1 MMKHILIFILL
12 LVNSFCVLGQTY
24 SISGNVKDEDGKP
37 LIGVNVI
44 LTGTGRGAAT
54 DVNGKYKINNLNP
67 GIYTLE
73 FSMIGYNSVTIPDK
87 KIADSSIM
95 VDVRMTPGVIQSNQE
110 VVVTAEK
117 YEQKISELPVSA
129 SVIPSKEFSEKYFT
143 SLSEALRYA
152 PGVQMV
158 GDQVSIR
165 GSSGYSR
172 GAGTRVL
179 VEIDGFPIYSGDTG
193 EITWEMI
200 PVTEID
206 RVEIIKG
213 PASSLYGSTALGGVI
228 NIITKKISN
237 ESRTYI
243 KAGVGVYDKP
253 YYSQWDWSPETRT
266 YNTLTLAHTQ
276 RFGNFGFSAA
286 LTKLNDMSYEKGA
299 YSSRYIGYLKTVYNF
314 SPTSSL
320 SFFANSLNEIQGDW
334 VYWKDLQDALIPVN
348 DYGQNVTSERYMLGM
363 KYNNV
368 VSENFSYDLKGSFYK
383 IFWHDNTR
391 ARNASYA
398 DVYRLE
404 GQSNIL
410 LTNKIVLVTGFDA
423 YGALVNSNVFGK
435 PSGGG
440 LGVYLQADYK
450 VDSSLTLTA
459 GSRVDFAKLDTL
471 KPVAAATPKLGL
483 NYKLTKNLIL
493 RSSFGTGF
501 RAPSLAEVFTSA
513 AFTAGITFK
522 PNPKLKPEKNISFE
536 VGANYQPFS
545 GLSLDGA
552 LFRTEYYDFIQWA
565 IDTDGEAFFANVQR
579 ARIEGVEVNLNSGMF
594 DDHLSFKLNYT
605 YLWARDIQQNI
616 ALKYRPRNQLTADVS
631 LNLAG
636 FELGSDFR
644 YWSKVEQMDFELV
657 DLGIIP
663 DGRVRVPVYV
673 VDFRVGYNFSDLGF
687 PARIFFN
694 VNNAFNYN
702 YVELIANIAPIRNFS
717 LSTELAF

>member
-1 MMKHILIFILL
+1 MKYILILFLL
-12 LVNSFCVLGQTY
+12 LFNSFYIFAQTY
-24 SISGNVKDEDGKP
+24 SISGVVKDEDGKP
-37 LIGVNVI
+37 LIGTNVVI
-44 LTGTGRGAAT
+44 TGTGRGAAT
-54 DVNGKYKINNLNP
+54 DENGEYEINNLDP
-67 GIYTLE
+67 GSYTLE
-73 FSMIGYNSVTIPDK
+73 FTMIGYNSVTITGK
-87 KIADSSIM
+87 KITNSSVT
-95 VDVRMTPGVIQSNQE
+95 VDVRMTHGIIQTNQE

-117 YEQKISELPVSA
+117 YEQKISDLPVSA
-129 SVIPSKEFSEKYFT
+129 TVIPSREFSEKYFK
-143 SLSEALRYA
+143 SLSDALRFA

-193 EITWEMI
+193 EITWEII

-228 NIITKKISN
+228 NVITKDISN
-237 ESRTYI
+237 NARTYI
-243 KAGVGVYDKP
+243 KTGIGIYSKP
-253 YYSQWDWSPETRT
+253 YYSEWDWSSKTRT
-266 YNTLTLAHTQ
+266 YNTLSLSHTN
-276 RFGNFGFSAA
+276 RFGKFGFTAA
-286 LTKLNDMSYEKGA
+286 LTRLNDMSYEKGA
-299 YSSRYIGYLKTVYNF
+299 YSTRYVGYLKTVYNF
-314 SPTSSL
+314 SPASSL
-320 SFFANSLNEIQGDW
+320 SFFANSLNETQGDW
-334 VYWKDLQDALIPVN
+334 VYWKDLQNALIPIN

-368 VSENFSYDLKGSFYK
+368 VSENFSFDLKGSFYK
-383 IFWHDNTR
+383 IFWYDNTR

-398 DVYRLE
+398 DIYRLE
-404 GQSNIL
+404 GQSNLL
-410 LTNKIVLVTGFDA
+410 LTDKIVLVTGFDGF
-423 YGALVNSNVFGK
+423 GALVNSNVFGK

-440 LGVYLQADYK
+440 LGVYFQTDFK

-459 GSRVDFAKLDTL
+459 GARLDFAKLDTL
-471 KPVAAATPKLGL
+471 KPAAAAAPKLGL

-522 PNPKLKPEKNISFE
+522 QNPKLKPEKNISFE

-545 GLSLDGA
+545 QLSFDAA

-565 IDTDGEAFFANVQR
+565 VDVDGEAFFANVQR
-579 ARIEGVEVNLNSGMF
+579 ARIEGAELSINSGMF
-594 DDHLSFKLNYT
+594 NNHLSFKLNYT

-616 ALKYRPRNQLTADVS
+616 ALKYRPRHQLTANIS

-657 DLGIIP
+657 DLGIIK

-673 VDFRVGYNFSDLGF
+673 LDFRAGYNFSDLGF

-694 VNNAFNYN
+694 VNNALNYN
-702 YVELIANIAPIRNFS
+702 YVELIGNIAPIRNFS
-717 LSTELAF
+717 LSTEFLF